1 MDSNLIGA
9 VAEVLKEER
18 AITDRQIENILEKLG
33 DERLLPRI
41 AIARLEQQK
50 AAVSN
55 YVDALLLKKSK
66 VVSKSGAVPYHLKAL
81 DQ

>member
-9 VAEVLKEER
+9 VAEVLREER
-18 AITDRQIENILEKLG
+18 AITDRQIESILEKLG